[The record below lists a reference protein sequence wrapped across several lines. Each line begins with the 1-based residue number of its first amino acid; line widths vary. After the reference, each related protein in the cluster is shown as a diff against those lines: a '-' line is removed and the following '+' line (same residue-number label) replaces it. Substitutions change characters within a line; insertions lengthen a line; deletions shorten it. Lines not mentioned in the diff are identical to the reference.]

1 MVINTNLPAFSA
13 LNALNKTNNLMSKSI
28 ERLSSGL
35 RINSAADDAAGFAI
49 SEKLR
54 AQTRGI
60 NTAIR
65 NSQDGISLLQTAEG
79 ALSSISSIIDR
90 MRELAVQAANDTL
103 TSEDRSDIQL
113 ELDELKKNINDIAN
127 TTQFNKKRLL
137 DGSSCALWSSSDLN
151 LKAVVNGAI
160 KVSAAGNYKIEINA
174 QAGAA
179 QVQKSNI
186 FKVNKTTQ
194 EQDIRTETV
203 RNLNLNTDTAS
214 ITSDS
219 NYYIDISTTGEANGK
234 IDASDWDVAN
244 AQNLTELKSGW
255 SFDTSTNTLSITAS
269 GNYVINGDASKA
281 TQNRIKVASGVTANI
296 MLRNVN
302 INLNSQPQACALLV
316 EAGAKANIYLSG
328 NNTLV
333 SGSKRA
339 GIELPDEATL
349 VLSSAAGDFQE
360 TGSLTVTGGAQA
372 AGIGGSGN
380 ANSNY
385 KAGTMTFMGGT
396 INVNGGHDAAGI
408 GGGYNSGDNGGGT
421 INIYGGNITA
431 ISPLDAG
438 IGTGLKGG
446 AAKDLNGGTVIN
458 ITGGTVY
465 AQGGTGVGAGIG
477 GGQGFNSGVINIKSG
492 LYNVDNTGAVKAIA
506 GGNSAAAV
514 GHGGGGTD
522 DGVNLNASIDAP
534 TAGNLPTWPVAQS
547 PITTSNF
554 TVTLTES
561 TREVELTPPSFEN
574 KLLNIELSR
583 ISGAANVSAKG
594 LPSGSYTVSTSSTP
608 VSNSTAELTGSY
620 GFNSSLEDLL
630 TVKTK
635 TSAND
640 FSLEDLAANAS
651 ILFEVVSV
659 GSDSVTLK
667 ATANLLNPDG
677 SSEARLVR
685 ENIVLKEG
693 VACGLTGLKLRGSDS
708 DIDALTEYKHPAAE
722 LTLKSGAASSFK
734 AGNKFVY
741 NFTAGAVSNQTV
753 KINSTQSSSWSGNIA
768 DSEIKFGINADKVKN
783 QELHFSNFYLDSS
796 SGNVYQGDIIITAN
810 DNAIKGGT
818 KLASFDTSWTEPEN
832 ITAVEAAGLNS
843 QLVEIDK
850 FYNAQGVF
858 ILDKPQTLT
867 ISQGGKRANIVLYA
881 HDTIGDIIF
890 KLNNAIANDLGQG
903 TYVDKSNKFVTF
915 VERGAKADNTS
926 ESVEGTLLVRSAIA
940 GKAGELSFS
949 SISEDLLRALG
960 LNTIQAASEST
971 YSVSIRDAHTGST
984 VASSVKVTGNK
995 ISGLIHKNLDLEFDY
1010 KAGIKAS
1017 WNEADRKYILQADN
1031 NSYTETLHL
1040 ADRGITF
1047 QTGANEGEDM
1057 FISIGDA
1064 SCDALGIADI
1074 NVADRES
1081 AVRSLHT
1088 LDLAYKKVISQR
1100 AKIGAYENS
1109 LETITSIITEAAA
1122 NLTQAESRIRDT
1134 NTAKEMMELVKL
1146 QILNQ
1151 SGTSMLVQANQL
1163 PQEMLN
1169 LITI

>member
-630 TVKTK
+630 TVKT
-635 TSAND
+635 
-640 FSLEDLAANAS
+640 
-651 ILFEVVSV
+651 
-659 GSDSVTLK
+659 
-667 ATANLLNPDG
+667 
-677 SSEARLVR
+677 
-685 ENIVLKEG
+685 
-693 VACGLTGLKLRGSDS
+693 
-708 DIDALTEYKHPAAE
+708 
-722 LTLKSGAASSFK
+722 
-734 AGNKFVY
+734 
-741 NFTAGAVSNQTV
+741 
-753 KINSTQSSSWSGNIA
+753 
-768 DSEIKFGINADKVKN
+768 
-783 QELHFSNFYLDSS
+783 
-796 SGNVYQGDIIITAN
+796 
-810 DNAIKGGT
+810 
-818 KLASFDTSWTEPEN
+818 
-832 ITAVEAAGLNS
+832 
-843 QLVEIDK
+843 
-850 FYNAQGVF
+850 
-858 ILDKPQTLT
+858 
-867 ISQGGKRANIVLYA
+867 
-881 HDTIGDIIF
+881 
-890 KLNNAIANDLGQG
+890 
-903 TYVDKSNKFVTF
+903 
-915 VERGAKADNTS
+915 
-926 ESVEGTLLVRSAIA
+926 
-940 GKAGELSFS
+940 
-949 SISEDLLRALG
+949 
-960 LNTIQAASEST
+960 
-971 YSVSIRDAHTGST
+971 
-984 VASSVKVTGNK
+984 
-995 ISGLIHKNLDLEFDY
+995 
-1010 KAGIKAS
+1010 
-1017 WNEADRKYILQADN
+1017 
-1031 NSYTETLHL
+1031 
-1040 ADRGITF
+1040 
-1047 QTGANEGEDM
+1047 
-1057 FISIGDA
+1057 
-1064 SCDALGIADI
+1064 
-1074 NVADRES
+1074 
-1081 AVRSLHT
+1081 
-1088 LDLAYKKVISQR
+1088 
-1100 AKIGAYENS
+1100 
-1109 LETITSIITEAAA
+1109 
-1122 NLTQAESRIRDT
+1122 
-1134 NTAKEMMELVKL
+1134 
-1146 QILNQ
+1146 
-1151 SGTSMLVQANQL
+1151 
-1163 PQEMLN
+1163 
-1169 LITI
+1169 

>member
-1 MVINTNLPAFSA
+1 M
-13 LNALNKTNNLMSKSI
+13 
-28 ERLSSGL
+28 
-35 RINSAADDAAGFAI
+35 
-49 SEKLR
+49 
-54 AQTRGI
+54 
-60 NTAIR
+60 
-65 NSQDGISLLQTAEG
+65 
-79 ALSSISSIIDR
+79 
-90 MRELAVQAANDTL
+90 
-103 TSEDRSDIQL
+103 
-113 ELDELKKNINDIAN
+113 
-127 TTQFNKKRLL
+127 
-137 DGSSCALWSSSDLN
+137 
-151 LKAVVNGAI
+151 
-160 KVSAAGNYKIEINA
+160 
-174 QAGAA
+174 
-179 QVQKSNI
+179 
-186 FKVNKTTQ
+186 
-194 EQDIRTETV
+194 
-203 RNLNLNTDTAS
+203 
-214 ITSDS
+214 
-219 NYYIDISTTGEANGK
+219 
-234 IDASDWDVAN
+234 
-244 AQNLTELKSGW
+244 
-255 SFDTSTNTLSITAS
+255 
-269 GNYVINGDASKA
+269 
-281 TQNRIKVASGVTANI
+281 
-296 MLRNVN
+296 
-302 INLNSQPQACALLV
+302 
-316 EAGAKANIYLSG
+316 
-328 NNTLV
+328 
-333 SGSKRA
+333 
-339 GIELPDEATL
+339 
-349 VLSSAAGDFQE
+349 
-360 TGSLTVTGGAQA
+360 
-372 AGIGGSGN
+372 
-380 ANSNY
+380 
-385 KAGTMTFMGGT
+385 
-396 INVNGGHDAAGI
+396 
-408 GGGYNSGDNGGGT
+408 
-421 INIYGGNITA
+421 
-431 ISPLDAG
+431 
-438 IGTGLKGG
+438 
-446 AAKDLNGGTVIN
+446 
-458 ITGGTVY
+458 
-465 AQGGTGVGAGIG
+465 
-477 GGQGFNSGVINIKSG
+477 
-492 LYNVDNTGAVKAIA
+492 
-506 GGNSAAAV
+506 
-514 GHGGGGTD
+514 
-522 DGVNLNASIDAP
+522 
-534 TAGNLPTWPVAQS
+534 
-547 PITTSNF
+547 
-554 TVTLTES
+554 
-561 TREVELTPPSFEN
+561 
-574 KLLNIELSR
+574 
-583 ISGAANVSAKG
+583 
-594 LPSGSYTVSTSSTP
+594 
-608 VSNSTAELTGSY
+608 
-620 GFNSSLEDLL
+620 
-630 TVKTK
+630 
-635 TSAND
+635 
-640 FSLEDLAANAS
+640 
-651 ILFEVVSV
+651 SV